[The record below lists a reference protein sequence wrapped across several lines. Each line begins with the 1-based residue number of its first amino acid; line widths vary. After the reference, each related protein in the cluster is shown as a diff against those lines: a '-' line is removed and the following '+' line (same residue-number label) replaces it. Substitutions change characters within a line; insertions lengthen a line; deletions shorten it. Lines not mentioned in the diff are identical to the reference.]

1 MSSTTRDRDGRLV
14 RVGSRVR
21 LLRIV
26 PWLLKIIPEEEKS
39 DRLSMVGEIFE
50 VQAIEDGRAHLE
62 KWLNSSPTSF
72 TAYAYDA
79 EAHEI
84 EFAKRSDGPA
94 NPQNAPRPE
103 WPLTRR
109 RKWAAYIAKSVTD
122 KSPRQR
128 CKHCGAE
135 VPGFLTSGG
144 VGPFGPGRQAA
155 DWTLLYEF
163 ICTGRGHH
171 GKNDSG
177 RRWQWTESFLGWR
190 AARKARFPGPV
201 LKRRVRRRAR

>member
-1 MSSTTRDRDGRLV
+1 MNSTTLRDRDGKLV

-26 PWLLKIIPEEEKS
+26 PWLLEISPEEEKS

-94 NPQNAPRPE
+94 IAPH
-103 WPLTRR
+103 
-109 RKWAAYIAKSVTD
+109 AA
-122 KSPRQR
+122 
-128 CKHCGAE
+128 AE
-135 VPGFLTSGG
+135 VGRIHRQERHGQESPAKVQALRRGG
-144 VGPFGPGRQAA
+144 SWFS
-155 DWTLLYEF
+155 
-163 ICTGRGHH
+163 H
-171 GKNDSG
+171 
-177 RRWQWTESFLGWR
+177 
-190 AARKARFPGPV
+190 
-201 LKRRVRRRAR
+201 VRRRGPVWAE

>member
-109 RKWAAYIAKSVTD
+109 SGNAKRTMMMFHPLMGHPLTTNTAGVQ
-122 KSPRQR
+122 SP
-128 CKHCGAE
+128 
-135 VPGFLTSGG
+135 VS
-144 VGPFGPGRQAA
+144 FG
-155 DWTLLYEF
+155 
-163 ICTGRGHH
+163 
-171 GKNDSG
+171 
-177 RRWQWTESFLGWR
+177 
-190 AARKARFPGPV
+190 
-201 LKRRVRRRAR
+201 